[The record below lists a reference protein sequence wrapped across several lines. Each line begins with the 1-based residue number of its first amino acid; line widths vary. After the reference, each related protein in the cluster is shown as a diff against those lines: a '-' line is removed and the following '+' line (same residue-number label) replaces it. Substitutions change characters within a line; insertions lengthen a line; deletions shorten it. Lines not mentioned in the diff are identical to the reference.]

1 MLKQLPFSSEK
12 FQEAFVHR
20 IIADQAVNVDC
31 GGLSHAVRPGDRLV
45 FNRGFQLRFGNNHY
59 AGTLNVQPHPTSSY
73 LGE

>member
-20 IIADQAVNVDC
+20 IVADQAVNVDC

-45 FNRGFQLRFGNNHY
+45 FNRGFQLRFGNNHH
-59 AGTLNVQPHPTSSY
+59 AGALNVQPHPTSSY